1 MKTGNFTFSGL
12 MADAAKSVK
21 RTYLNFFSDGD
32 RQNIIDFFL
41 GVQVC
46 VCLFYTLFVL
56 CLFYTRA
63 CFVICV

>member
-46 VCLFYTLFVL
+46 LLFVFL
-56 CLFYTRA
+56 IS
-63 CFVICV
+63 FVVFNAS